1 MSNLFNTK
9 SIRFNS
15 YQTKLSDWSLVKI
28 KGPDAESFLQG
39 QLTNDVKKLGPYEA
53 QYTTRLNRTGKI
65 QSYAILAKGEDC
77 FYFLVEKKLEAI
89 LLSDLEK
96 FIIMDDVEFEKIDQ
110 SVFALFNP
118 TLSKDVSGLFNAAF
132 FGVPALISLES
143 FNVPMADEKELE
155 EIRILNGYP
164 LWERDINSDKFL
176 NDTYFNEIGISYKK
190 GCFLGQETVAKIE
203 NNRGAAYYP
212 VLLKK
217 LGNKEKAPAVFKL
230 EDKKV
235 AVINYDLDNYLQAGL
250 LRDYRVLNK
259 TLDFG
264 DGFKYKV
271 EYLPFFKSNT
281 NQELA
286 HELYDL
292 AVSEF
297 QKENVEH
304 SLELLKKAI
313 EFDASFADAY
323 ETIGVILGRKAQ
335 YEEGIL
341 WMDKLLSVNSASVM
355 AHTNK
360 SLFLMKL
367 GRIEEAEA
375 EKGLATVKSF
385 AVFGEEAKL
394 KKMLDAEKQKKEAE
408 MQKREGMFK
417 QVLEI
422 DEEDTV
428 ALYGLA
434 DIAFYREEYK
444 SAVDNLEKVVKLD
457 EKYSVAYLLLG
468 KSLEATGNLERAM
481 QVYKKGID
489 VASKRGDMMPA
500 NEMQSRLN
508 QLVMSSGLA

>member
-1 MSNLFNTK
+1 MSNLFNIN

-15 YQTKLSDWSLVKI
+15 YQTILSDWSLVKI

-39 QLTNDVKKLGPYEA
+39 QLTNDVKKLEVKTA

-65 QSYAILAKGEDC
+65 QSYAILAKAEDC
-77 FYFLVEKKLEAI
+77 YYFLVEKKLEEV

-96 FIIMDDVEFEKIDQ
+96 FLIMDDVEFEKMT
-110 SVFALFNP
+110 SPVHALFNP
-118 TLSKDVSGLFNAAF
+118 SLKSENKGLFNVF
-132 FGVPALISLES
+132 FYGIPALIATES
-143 FNVPMADEKELE
+143 FSAPEADLAELE
-155 EIRILNGYP
+155 EVRILNGYP
-164 LWERDINSDKFL
+164 LWDKDISSDKFL

-217 LGNKEKAPAVFKL
+217 LSAGKAPEVLKL

-235 AVINYDLDNYLQAGL
+235 AVVNYDLENYLQVSL
-250 LRDYRVLNK
+250 LRDYRVSNKILEFENGLN
-259 TLDFG
+259 
-264 DGFKYKV
+264 YKV
-271 EYLPFFKSNT
+271 EYLPFFKAQSNH
-281 NQELA
+281 ELA
-286 HELYDL
+286 QDLYDM

-297 QKENVEH
+297 QKENVDY
-304 SLELLKKAI
+304 SLELLKKSI
-313 EFDASFADAY
+313 QFDPAFADAY
-323 ETIGVILGRKAQ
+323 ETVGVILGRKAE
-335 YEEGIL
+335 YEEAIT
-341 WMDKLLSVNSASVM
+341 WMDQLLAVNSASVM

-375 EKGLATVKSF
+375 EKGMATVKSF

-394 KKMLDAEKQKKEAE
+394 KKALEAEKQKKEAD
-408 MQKREGMFK
+408 MLKREGMFK

-422 DEEDTV
+422 DEDDTV

-444 SAVDNLEKVVKLD
+444 TSVENLEKVVKLD

>member
-1 MSNLFNTK
+1 M
-9 SIRFNS
+9 
-15 YQTKLSDWSLVKI
+15 LSDWSLVKI

-39 QLTNDVKKLGPYEA
+39 QLTNDVKKLEVKTA

-65 QSYAILAKGEDC
+65 QSYAILAKAEDC
-77 FYFLVEKKLEAI
+77 YYFLVEKKLEDV

-96 FIIMDDVEFEKIDQ
+96 FLIMDDVEFEKM
-110 SVFALFNP
+110 SAPVHALFNP
-118 TLSKDVSGLFNAAF
+118 SLNGENKGLFNVF
-132 FGVPALISLES
+132 FYGIPTLISTERFS
-143 FNVPMADEKELE
+143 SPMADLAELE
-155 EIRILNGYP
+155 EIRIFNGYP
-164 LWERDINSDKFL
+164 LWDKDISSDKFL

-217 LGNKEKAPAVFKL
+217 LSTNKAPEVLKL
-230 EDKKV
+230 EDKKA
-235 AVINYDLDNYLQAGL
+235 AVVNYDLENYLQVSL
-250 LRDYRVLNK
+250 LRDYRVSNK
-259 TLDFG
+259 ILEFENG
-264 DGFKYKV
+264 LKYKV
-271 EYLPFFKSNT
+271 EYLPFFKAHT
-281 NQELA
+281 NHELA
-286 HELYDL
+286 QDLYDM

-297 QKENVEH
+297 QKENVDY
-304 SLELLKKAI
+304 SLELLKKSI
-313 EFDASFADAY
+313 QFDPSFADAY
-323 ETIGVILGRKAQ
+323 ETVGVILGRKTQ
-335 YEEGIL
+335 YEEAIT
-341 WMDKLLSVNSASVM
+341 WMDKLLAVNSASVM

-375 EKGLATVKSF
+375 EKGMATVKSF

-394 KKMLDAEKQKKEAE
+394 KKALEAEKQKKEAD
-408 MQKREGMFK
+408 MLKREGMFK

-422 DEEDTV
+422 DEDDTV

-444 SAVDNLEKVVKLD
+444 RAVENLEKVVKFD